1 LRVPAGELV
10 HSGSAD
16 ALGRRGRRRVDFN
29 DDLQA
34 HVFSA
39 GVVAGV
45 GWADVWIT
53 RTARPAAMIRFSV
66 HPVAAAT
73 MPTGDNVLG
82 TVEQIADVQDLLGHR
97 PVYQS
102 TTASAGWRCRSRA

>member
-1 LRVPAGELV
+1 
-10 HSGSAD
+10 
-16 ALGRRGRRRVDFN
+16 
-29 DDLQA
+29 
-34 HVFSA
+34 
-39 GVVAGV
+39 
-45 GWADVWIT
+45 
-53 RTARPAAMIRFSV
+53 MIRFSV
-66 HPVAAAT
+66 HPAAAAT